1 MSYRIVIDFD
11 RCDGNGTCRDMC
23 PQDCFYEPVN
33 GKAALKENYD
43 CIGCLGCV
51 NACPKEALTLVES

>member
-1 MSYRIVIDFD
+1 
-11 RCDGNGTCRDMC
+11 MC